1 MSLSELEEILRDL
14 PRLGTLLKDRP
25 YRQVWRFEVKG
36 RGYFLKFYPR
46 RGSRSKR
53 MFRGNPAMREFLRL
67 QWLQRAKVPA
77 PRAVAV
83 LSGFTIAKVKG
94 DAVISEAIEPAVQL
108 DRYLNEFEL
117 RGERAPDH
125 PELSRRVRELVAQ
138 LGAAGFGHDDLHLGN
153 FLKRG
158 QELFL
163 LDAYA
168 VTPGGL
174 KMRQIL
180 RLGHSVARYAT
191 RQDIRRGWELLAPGS
206 TMPRAN
212 DLSPTIW
219 RKWLRRIRGGNRY
232 YGNVPQMQAQR
243 HGDTE
248 AQRDELAEQR
258 TKSSASSVSLCLGG
272 SVLSKWSGVCFK
284 SWKYPHRYS
293 AASRL
298 EVSESDW
305 EREWPLLLAKMEG
318 GLLEVIKTSRSGDV
332 LAGELTLAGRPIEVI
347 VKRPRRK
354 RWYRYVNEIGRGS
367 RSWRAWKKSW
377 SLIIR
382 NVPAA
387 WPLLVMERRVMGYVV
402 DQAIVFERVPGKT
415 LAVTNLDVMPLTERE
430 NLFRRCGRILRRID
444 NLGLSH
450 FDPKASNWIV
460 TPDERR
466 GPTPIL
472 VDVDGVRFYRW
483 PAFGI
488 ERLLRSMKEHRQY
501 TAADSLA
508 LCQGYAPFT
517 RIEREMAE
525 LADVEEQA

>member
-1 MSLSELEEILRDL
+1 MSVSELEQILRDL
-14 PRLGTLLKDRP
+14 PRLGTLVKDRP
-25 YRQVWRFEVKG
+25 YRQVWRFEANGKG
-36 RGYFLKFYPR
+36 YYLKFYPR
-46 RGSRSKR
+46 RRSRLKR
-53 MFRGNPAMREFLRL
+53 MFRGNPAMREFVRL

-94 DAVISEAIEPAVQL
+94 DAVISEAIEPAEQL
-108 DRYLNEFEL
+108 DRYLNDFEL

-125 PELSRRVRELVAQ
+125 LELSRSVRELVAQ

-206 TMPRAN
+206 TMPRVN

-219 RKWLRRIRGGNRY
+219 KKWLRRIRGGNRY
-232 YGNVPQMQAQR
+232 FGR
-243 HGDTE
+243 I
-248 AQRDELAEQR
+248 L
-258 TKSSASSVSLCLGG
+258 SSA
-272 SVLSKWSGVCFK
+272 WRGVAF
-284 SWKYPHRYS
+284 SHWKYPHRYS

-298 EVSESDW
+298 QVSEADW

-318 GLLEVIKTSRSGDV
+318 GLLEVIKSSRSGDV
-332 LAGELTLAGRPIEVI
+332 LAAEVTLAGRPIEVI
-347 VKRPRRK
+347 VKRARRK
-354 RWYRYVNEIGRGS
+354 KWYRYVNEIGRGS

-382 NVPAA
+382 NVPTA

-415 LAVTNLDVMPLTERE
+415 LAVTNLDVMPVTERE

-444 NLGLSH
+444 TLGLSH

-460 TPDERR
+460 MPDERR

-483 PAFGI
+483 AAFGV

-517 RIEREMAE
+517 RIEREMEE